1 MNLRCIA
8 FSLLIAASSPIF
20 AASTVGGPIKVTFQT
35 TDCSGAT
42 GMASVNADAVSRVQ
56 PYACPNGKALKQ
68 VLTRAG
74 SGSGEVYL
82 ITAEESVK
90 LQAQIQRVMD
100 ARQKALEQQKPIV
113 IQH

>member
-1 MNLRCIA
+1 MSFHRIA
-8 FSLLIAASSPIF
+8 FALLIAATFPAL
-20 AASTVGGPIKVTFQT
+20 AASPVGGPINVTFQT

-56 PYACPNGKALKQ
+56 PYSCPNGKALKQ

-74 SGSGEVYL
+74 AGTGEAYL

>member
-1 MNLRCIA
+1 MNLRRIVFA
-8 FSLLIAASSPIF
+8 LFIAAPSAIF
-20 AASTVGGPIKVTFQT
+20 AAGIVGPIKVTFQT
-35 TDCSGAT
+35 TDCNGAT
-42 GMASVNADAVSRVQ
+42 GMANVNADAVSRVQ

-74 SGSGEVYL
+74 SGTGEAFL

-100 ARQKALEQQKPIV
+100 ARQKALEQQRPII

>member
-1 MNLRCIA
+1 MNLPRIA
-8 FSLLIAASSPIF
+8 FALLIAASPPVL
-20 AASTVGGPIKVTFQT
+20 AAGIVGPIKVTFQT

-42 GMASVNADAVSRVQ
+42 GLASVNADAVSRVQ
-56 PYACPNGKALKQ
+56 PYSCPNGKALKQ
-68 VLTRAG
+68 LLARTG
-74 SGSGEVYL
+74 SGAGEAYL

-100 ARQKALEQQKPIV
+100 ARQKALEQQKPII